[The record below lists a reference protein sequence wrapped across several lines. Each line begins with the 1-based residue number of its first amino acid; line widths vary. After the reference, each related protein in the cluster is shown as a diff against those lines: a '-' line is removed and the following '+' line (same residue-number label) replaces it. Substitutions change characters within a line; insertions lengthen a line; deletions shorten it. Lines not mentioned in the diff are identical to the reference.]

1 MNETKV
7 SVLLPT
13 YARFKSGHLERAIQS
28 VLAQSWSNFEL
39 LVIDDGSIDG
49 TAEYVED
56 CAKSDPR
63 VKHVRLEKNTGLP
76 AYALARG
83 FSLATGE
90 YLAWVFDDCELRP
103 THLQTL
109 MTALLENPAWGMVY
123 ARAELNLTGEK
134 SHDLGAPFDA
144 ARLASG
150 DNFIPNVC
158 VVLPRSTIERV
169 GWYDPHV
176 LLKRLCD
183 WDLWHR
189 ISLAYEI
196 GFVDE
201 VLATE
206 YGFGLAGSLGRTSD
220 VERDLVMRYAATM
233 RNERLMPSK
242 LSYEDGFRRD
252 LGFDLD
258 NDQEGRLEL
267 CFFGHAFSTLDTSR
281 AVDSARRLASL
292 GVIHGDINRFAK
304 QHGAPAV
311 TDAELLFVASKGYT
325 QWRLARNAEAII
337 DCELRVRHLLDV
349 ADQRMALIEIQ
360 QGEIKAVREEV
371 MTVRE
376 SEQQLVEHLRIY
388 RDAADQRM
396 ELLQTARQEA
406 DSSRAFADQCV
417 SQLQLIQQELED
429 LKEYASNRQSEIVE
443 LRQRCYEYRY
453 NGGINLIA
461 DGEIPTTA
469 IIRQVLTRLVGEGEV
484 HTSVGQQFDA
494 KTLAARTTIFSRMFD
509 PALAH
514 VPEFVRRAGGRYA
527 LFLDDNFWECDATP
541 ELQAFF
547 ADPFRLHTLDEFVRH
562 AAVVVVNS
570 GFLAD
575 RMRQRF
581 PALNITVVPAHFDF
595 SLVADEPLAT
605 MANDSPLRVGYAGTT
620 RGAAFDVAVEAIRRL
635 LGKYPG
641 RIEFE
646 FIGFVPEALR
656 DLDGVTV
663 IDGHADYGQ
672 FLELKQARR
681 WHVGLAPLL
690 SSPFA
695 QAKTNNKYREYGA
708 LGIAGIYSNVEPY
721 ASSVESGV
729 DGLLVDDSA
738 DAWFG
743 AIERLLTDREAC
755 ARMGRRARM
764 QVRERHDVDRVAA
777 IWHETLSAAQLRAI
791 DDTLL
796 TRIQF
801 ALLLWRGRQRV
812 RMKSYAGLVRQE
824 GWIALARHVLG
835 RATSR
840 KGN

>member
-7 SVLLPT
+7 SVFLPT

-49 TAEYVED
+49 TAEYVER
-56 CAKSDPR
+56 CASSDPR
-63 VKHVRLEKNTGLP
+63 VKHIRLEKNTGLP
-76 AYALARG
+76 AYALAKG
-83 FSLATGE
+83 FAHANGQ
-90 YLAWVFDDCELRP
+90 YLAWMFDDCELRP
-103 THLQTL
+103 THLQNL
-109 MTALLENPAWGMVY
+109 MKALLENPVWGMVY
-123 ARAELNLTGEK
+123 ARAELNLSGEK
-134 SHDLGAPFDA
+134 NHDLGAPFDA

-189 ISLAYEI
+189 ISQVYEV

-206 YGFGLAGSLGRTSD
+206 YGFGLVGSLGRASD
-220 VERDLVMRYAATM
+220 LERDLVMRYAATM
-233 RNERLMPSK
+233 RNERLMPNE

-252 LGFDLD
+252 LGFDLN
-258 NDQEGRLEL
+258 NDEASRLEL
-267 CFFGHAFSTLDTSR
+267 SFFGHAFSTLDVPR
-281 AVDSARRLASL
+281 AVDFARRLAAIDVL
-292 GVIHGDINRFAK
+292 HGDIRRFAR
-304 QHGAPAV
+304 QQGAPA
-311 TDAELLFVASKGYT
+311 TSDAELLFVASKGYA

-396 ELLQTARQEA
+396 ELLHAARQEV
-406 DSSRAFADQCV
+406 DSSRALADQREG
-417 SQLQLIQQELED
+417 QLQVFQQELED
-429 LKEYASNRQSEIVE
+429 LKEYASNRQAEIVE
-443 LRQRCYEYRY
+443 LRQRCYKYRY
-453 NGGINLIA
+453 NDGFNLIA

-469 IIRQVLTRLVGEGEV
+469 IVRQVLTRLVGAAEV

-494 KTLAARTTIFSRMFD
+494 KTLAARATIFSRAFD
-509 PALAH
+509 PALARL
-514 VPEFVRRAGGRYA
+514 PRLIRRAGGRYA
-527 LFLDDNFWECDATP
+527 LYLDDNFWECDATP

-547 ADPFRLHTLDEFVRH
+547 AAPSRLHALDEFVRH
-562 AAVVVVNS
+562 ATVVVVNS
-570 GFLAD
+570 GFLAE
-575 RMRQRF
+575 RMRRRF
-581 PALNITVVPAHFDF
+581 PALNISVVPAHFDF
-595 SLVADEPLAT
+595 SLIADEPPAAIT
-605 MANDSPLRVGYAGTT
+605 SDAPLRVGYAGTT
-620 RGAAFDVAVEAIRRL
+620 RGAAFDAAVEAIRRL
-635 LGKYPG
+635 LAKYPG

-721 ASSVESGV
+721 ASSVDNGV
-729 DGLLVDDSA
+729 DGLLVDDSV

-743 AIERLLTDREAC
+743 AIERLLLDREAC
-755 ARMGRRARM
+755 VRMGRRARM

-777 IWHETLSAAQLRAI
+777 MWNETLSAAQLRAI
-791 DDTLL
+791 EDRWFI
-796 TRIQF
+796 RIQF
-801 ALLLWRGRQRV
+801 AWLLWRGRQRV
-812 RMKSYAGLVRQE
+812 RVKGHADFVRQH
-824 GWIALARHVLG
+824 GWVAFVRHVAH

-840 KGN
+840 KVD